1 MIPAEKRLALIQYR
15 IEQAKNTVKDAE
27 LLIQNARW
35 KSAVNRIYYSMFYM
49 LMALSIKY
57 KFETSKH
64 QQLIGW
70 FNKTFVKE
78 KIIESKYSKMIK
90 KAYEYRNRSDYN
102 DFVTIDKADV
112 LKMYDDMNKF
122 ITEMENF
129 ILK

>member
-102 DFVTIDKADV
+102 DFVTIDKVDV